1 MHYQSETIATV
12 LKRLNVNYFL
22 PAIQREY
29 VWSPE
34 QIIQLFDSLM
44 RNYPI
49 SSFLFWEL
57 HAENRY
63 RWDVY
68 KFIQNYKQDESHNE
82 PTRTDGVQQLT
93 LILDGQQR
101 LTSLFIGL
109 KGTYTIKKKY
119 LRWDN
124 PDAWVKQSL
133 YLDLLKDPK
142 TSEDDSEEGLR
153 FDFRFMDKAPSPDG
167 KSYWFNVGHILDFDG
182 DDKFYEFRDQEE
194 EKLPEATTKHQI
206 KLFQQNLDRL
216 YRAIWKDDFI
226 AYYAEQDQN
235 YDRVL
240 TIFVRAN
247 QGGTKLSKS
256 DLLLS
261 MVTAKWDAVN
271 ARDEIYEFVDR
282 LNNDLTHK
290 NNFDKD
296 FIMKTCLVLSDLPV
310 QYKVE
315 NFNYQ
320 NLMLIYSKWKRI
332 KAAIERS
339 VNLINSFGVDRDTLT
354 SANALI
360 PVIYYLYQ
368 HPEVTLLGSTPFEV
382 SNATHIHRW
391 LLMALLNNT
400 FSGQS
405 DTALTYARRIVA
417 EHNQEQGF
425 PDEAM
430 NAELRRSGR
439 KASIDDDTVDT
450 ILSFTYG
457 KPLTF
462 LALSLL
468 YDDNRWGNFSYQ
480 QDHIFPQALFTAKRM
495 KSIGISAERQI
506 RYFDLVNRVGN
517 LELLLPVENL
527 EKSSQDF
534 EHWVATRDFSF
545 RMRHLIPD
553 EENLLAFDKF
563 EEFIAA
569 REELIRQRLKAFF
582 ALPASQ
588 GSASSIRVP
597 PEMPGDRQGLIH
609 LSLN

>member
-29 VWSPE
+29 VWSPD

-44 RNYPI
+44 RNCPI
-49 SSFLFWEL
+49 GSFLFWEL
-57 HAENRY
+57 HSENRY

-68 KFIQNYKQDESHNE
+68 KFIQNYKQDETHNE
-82 PTRTDGVQQLT
+82 AARTDGVQQLT
-93 LILDGQQR
+93 LVLDGQQR
-101 LTSLFIGL
+101 LTSLLIGL

-153 FDFRFMDKAPSPDG
+153 FDFRFMDKAPAPDG
-167 KSYWFNVGHILDFDG
+167 KLYWFNVGHILDFDS
-182 DDKFYEFRDQEE
+182 DDRFYEFRDQEE
-194 EKLPEATTKHQI
+194 ERLPDTITKHQI

-226 AYYAEQDQN
+226 SYYAEQDQN

-261 MVTAKWDAVN
+261 MVTAKWDKVN
-271 ARDEIYEFVDR
+271 ARDEIYEFVDY
-282 LNNDLTHK
+282 LNTELLHK

-315 NFNYQ
+315 NFNNQ

-332 KAAIERS
+332 KAAIERAI
-339 VNLINSFGVDRDTLT
+339 NLINSFGIDRDTLT

-360 PVIYYLYQ
+360 PIIYYLYQ
-368 HPEVTLLGSTPFEV
+368 HPDVTLLGSTPFEV
-382 SNATHIHRW
+382 SNATRIHRW
-391 LLMALLNNT
+391 LLMALLNNA

-405 DTALTYARRIVA
+405 DTALTNTRRAVA
-417 EHNQEQGF
+417 EHIQEQDF
-425 PDEAM
+425 PDEAI

-439 KASIDDDTVDT
+439 KASIDDDAIDT
-450 ILSFTYG
+450 ILALTYG

-468 YDDNRWGNFSYQ
+468 YDDTRWGNINYH
-480 QDHIFPQALFTAKRM
+480 QDHIFPQALFTTKHM
-495 KSIGISAERQI
+495 NSVDLSPERQK
-506 RYFDLVNRVGN
+506 RYIELMNRIGN
-517 LELLLPVENL
+517 LELLLPSENL
-527 EKSSQDF
+527 DKSNQDF
-534 EHWVATRDFSF
+534 EQWLATRDYGF
-545 RMRHLIPD
+545 MKRHLIPD
-553 EENLLAFDKF
+553 NNNLLSFDHF
-563 EEFIAA
+563 VEFIAS
-569 REELIRQRLKAFF
+569 REELIRKHLIYVL
-582 ALPASQ
+582 LPQSYMNLGSSGEVAS
-588 GSASSIRVP
+588 
-597 PEMPGDRQGLIH
+597 
-609 LSLN
+609 

>member
-29 VWSPE
+29 VWSPD

-49 SSFLFWEL
+49 GSFLFWEL
-57 HAENRY
+57 DPENRY

-68 KFIQNYKQDESHNE
+68 KFIQNYKQDETHNE
-82 PTRTDGVQQLT
+82 PARTDGVQQLA

-101 LTSLFIGL
+101 LTSLLIGL

-153 FDFRFMDKAPSPDG
+153 FDFHFMDKASAPDG
-167 KSYWFNVGHILDFDG
+167 KSYWFNIGHILDFDS
-182 DDKFYEFRDQEE
+182 DDLYYEFRYQEE
-194 EKLPEATTKHQI
+194 ERLPDTITKHQI

-261 MVTAKWDAVN
+261 MVTAKWDKVN
-271 ARDEIYEFVDR
+271 ARDEIYEFVDH
-282 LNNDLTHK
+282 LNTELLHK

-315 NFNYQ
+315 NFNNQ

-332 KAAIERS
+332 KAAIERA
-339 VNLINSFGVDRDTLT
+339 VNLINSFGIDRDTLT
-354 SANALI
+354 SANVLI
-360 PVIYYLYQ
+360 PIIYYLYQ
-368 HPEVTLLGSTPFEV
+368 HPDVTLLGSTPFEV
-382 SNATHIHRW
+382 SNATRIHHW
-391 LLMALLNNT
+391 LLMALLNNA

-405 DTALTYARRIVA
+405 DTALTYTRRAVA
-417 EHNQEQGF
+417 EHIQEQDF
-425 PDEAM
+425 PDEAI

-439 KASIDDDTVDT
+439 KASIDDDTIDV
-450 ILSFTYG
+450 ILAFTYG

-468 YDDNRWGNFSYQ
+468 YDDNRWGNISYH
-480 QDHIFPQALFTAKRM
+480 QDHIFPQALFTTKHM
-495 KSIGISAERQI
+495 NSVGLSPERQK
-506 RYFDLVNRVGN
+506 RYIELMNRVGN
-517 LELLLPVENL
+517 LELLLPSENL
-527 EKSSQDF
+527 EKSNQNF
-534 EHWVATRDFSF
+534 EQWLATRDFSF
-545 RMRHLIPD
+545 RKRHLIPNG
-553 EENLLAFDKF
+553 EYLLGFDKF
-563 EEFIAA
+563 EEFIAD
-569 REELIRQRLKAFF
+569 REELIRQRLKQIFVP
-582 ALPASQ
+582 LTSQ
-588 GSASSIRVP
+588 VSTHINLWPINTIREEAV
-597 PEMPGDRQGLIH
+597 
-609 LSLN
+609 